1 MKRFTYASFCAG
13 IGGMSMGLSQVGGVG
28 VLAAEYDP
36 QAKGKQF
43 AQEAHKLLH
52 PHIPVVGDVTKLMP
66 EDLPD
71 FDIAVYTPPCQ
82 TYSYAGERKGL
93 DDLRG
98 TISFDILR
106 LIGPHKPKAH
116 VMENVKGLLSDD
128 GGRTFETLMSVIC
141 GAGYT
146 VDFTVVDSR
155 DYGVPQKRERV
166 YMVALR
172 DDLVA
177 QEPWRFDGDTLLAE
191 TKRNLSKS
199 DRIKTFNF
207 DWNPIGPLSVTT
219 NDFLESEVP
228 AKYFY
233 SEDRCIGIP
242 EVQSP
247 RNSRVPDM
255 LGRLAIKAPDKCKRV
270 YHPASV
276 ITTITANS
284 GGYHEPK
291 IALAKG
297 RARKLTPKE
306 TLRHQAVDDR
316 YIDALIDAG
325 FSDSRLYK
333 FAGNM
338 ITVSVA
344 KRIGESLLTYI

>member
-1 MKRFTYASFCAG
+1 MTKFTYASFCAG
-13 IGGMSMGLSQVGGVG
+13 IGGMTMGLSQVEGVG
-28 VLAAEYDP
+28 VLAAEFDP

-52 PHIPVVGDVTKLMP
+52 PRIPVVGDVTKLMP
-66 EDLPD
+66 EDLPE

-98 TISFDILR
+98 TVSFDILR

-128 GGRTFETLMSVIC
+128 NGRTFETLVSVIC

-146 VDFTVVDSR
+146 VDFTVIDSR
-155 DYGVPQKRERV
+155 DYGAPQKRERV

-172 DDLVA
+172 DDLVE
-177 QEPWRFDGDTLLAE
+177 QEPWLIEGTTLLAE
-191 TKRNLSKS
+191 TKRNLSQI
-199 DRIKTFNF
+199 DGVKTFNF
-207 DWNPIGPLSVTT
+207 DWNPIGPLAVCT
-219 NDFLESEVP
+219 NDLLEVNVP
-228 AKYFY
+228 DKYY
-233 SEDRCIGIP
+233 YDDERCVDIP
-242 EVQSP
+242 EIRPPDDITSP
-247 RNSRVPDM
+247 QMV
-255 LGRLAIKAPDKCKRV
+255 GRLNIKAPDKCKRV
-270 YHPASV
+270 YNPYSV
-276 ITTITANS
+276 ITTLTANS

-291 IALAKG
+291 IALGEGK
-297 RARKLTPKE
+297 ARKLTPKE
-306 TLRHQAVDDR
+306 ALRHQCVDDR
-316 YIDALIDAG
+316 YIDALIEAG

>member
-1 MKRFTYASFCAG
+1 MKKFTYASFCAG
-13 IGGMSMGLSQVGGVG
+13 IGGMTMGLSQVGGVG

-52 PHIPVVGDVTKLMP
+52 PDIPVVGDVTELT
-66 EDLPD
+66 PD
-71 FDIAVYTPPCQ
+71 DIPPFDVAVYTPPCQ
-82 TYSYAGERKGL
+82 TYSYAGERKGQE
-93 DDLRG
+93 DMRG
-98 TISFDILR
+98 TVAFEILTR
-106 LIGPHKPKAH
+106 IERNRSKAH
-116 VMENVKGLLSDD
+116 LMENVKGLLSDD
-128 GGRTFETLMSVIC
+128 AGRTFETLLTSIC
-141 GAGYT
+141 DEGYV
-146 VDFTVVDSR
+146 VDFTVIDSR

-166 YMVALR
+166 YMVAIR
-172 DDLVA
+172 EDLVEA
-177 QEPWRFDGDTLLAE
+177 EEWQFEGTTLLAE

-219 NDFLESEVP
+219 NDLLESEVP

-233 SEDRCIGIP
+233 SEDRCVDIP
-242 EVQSP
+242 EIQAP

-297 RARKLTPKE
+297 CARKLTPRE
-306 TLRHQAVDDR
+306 TLRHQAVADE